1 MNLTRHYWRALG
13 VSPNPTVGMNES
25 TNEPNGSGQIRSG
38 SNGRMRAP
46 RSWALPENWG
56 GTALVVLL
64 SLLVLQ
70 AARWSIYIQPQFFFT
85 KPLIVLSGWALFVWT
100 WCRYRVASQDHDT
113 AMTSIIRWWQPL
125 PVLLTGGLLL
135 FAGPLVEWFQRR
147 FQVGDPPEFIAFDVV
162 LSAAMLLSVA
172 PQRRW
177 RQAALVTSA
186 FAALMVTFAK
196 PDPAVYSCVVLFG
209 VVGLWR
215 MMTTYW
221 EGIES
226 KAIGSSSRQLP
237 FRFSILGM
245 TVIVMLLLAV
255 AATALKRDALGWTSS
270 WSFFSGGEQWSDPYA
285 TGGVGDGENL
295 VAATK
300 SAQSEGPID
309 SDMFIESKKRS
320 LYDVIAELNGEK
332 KPTPR
337 TETSQAVGIRTEN
350 YLHNHGRLAK
360 VQKNSSS
367 FQTTRTSQV
376 KDRPKPDDALSDALL
391 LVTGEAPTHLTIETF
406 DLFDGE
412 TWFQSEAGS
421 RRAMWG
427 LLPGDTN
434 EWYCFKRTDSRG
446 VLYGFK
452 NYQVAFVHL
461 QSERIPLP
469 PLTEAWSI
477 GHVNQPRFYRPTL
490 DDGLEMTLGNTIPEF
505 TLIRLVSRGFRLKY
519 LPMRNF
525 WRQALVPR
533 DRRPESL
540 ESLEEE
546 PIPELELPL
555 DDVATQQLRLL
566 ADEWTAGANPGW
578 EQVQRIVNGLRSEFT
593 PAAVP
598 ESSLEQ
604 FLQERRGPNYL
615 FATAAV
621 LALRSQGIPAR
632 MVSGFYVDPK
642 NRNSKTG
649 KTAIGPQDAH
659 FWAEV
664 HVGDGNWIPVEPT
677 PGYTPP
683 AESLSWLDHMVQAV
697 LAAIMWCVAHW
708 PWALSGLLA
717 MIATIVLRRRLW
729 SALGWS
735 WWQATLA
742 LRPQHAVLAT
752 LRILERSARE
762 RGCPRPRHQPVGTWL
777 RSAFAGQAGSETTVS
792 LYLERLHQQRYS
804 PTTSASEGRADTD
817 LCRRMVQQMQRLQ
830 LGTLTKSNQT
840 QPSTA
845 TDTNDVR

>member
-13 VSPNPTVGMNES
+13 GGGNPTLDGSATVDDPVGNARAR
-25 TNEPNGSGQIRSG
+25 NNSGGPLRTTRSL
-38 SNGRMRAP
+38 
-46 RSWALPENWG
+46 ALPENWG
-56 GTALVVLL
+56 GTALVVIL

-70 AARWSIYIQPQFFFT
+70 AARWSIYIQPQFFFI
-85 KPLIVLSGWALFVWT
+85 KPLVVLACWALFVWT
-100 WCRYRVASQDHDT
+100 WCRYRFPSVAAGGQSAT
-113 AMTSIIRWWQPL
+113 PSRWLPRL
-125 PVLLTGGLLL
+125 PVVVTGGLLL
-135 FAGPLVEWFQRR
+135 FAGPIVEWFQRR

-162 LSAAMLLSVA
+162 LSTAMLLSVA
-172 PQRRW
+172 PHRRW
-177 RQAALVTSA
+177 RQAALVTAA

-196 PDPAVYSCVVLFG
+196 PDPVVYGFIVLFG

-245 TVIVMLLLAV
+245 TVIVMLLLAA

-270 WSFFSGGEQWSDPYA
+270 WSFFSGGDQWSDPYA

-300 SAQSEGPID
+300 AAQSEGPID

-320 LYDVIAELNGEK
+320 LYDVIADLNGEK

-337 TETSQAVGIRTEN
+337 TETSQAVGIKTEN

-376 KDRPKPDDALSDALL
+376 KDRPKPDDVLADALL

-412 TWFQSEAGS
+412 TWFQSETQS

-427 LLPGDTN
+427 LLPGDAN
-434 EWYCFKRTDSRG
+434 EWYCFKRPDTRR

-505 TLIRLVSRGFRLKY
+505 TLVRLVSRGFRLKD
-519 LPMRNF
+519 LPTRNF

-540 ESLEEE
+540 GSIEEE

-555 DDVATQQLRLL
+555 DDTATQRLRLL
-566 ADEWTAGANPGW
+566 ADDWTKGANPGW
-578 EQVQRIVNGLRSEFT
+578 ERVQRIVNGLRSGFT
-593 PAAVP
+593 VAAVP
-598 ESSLEQ
+598 DASLEL
-604 FLQERRGPNYL
+604 FLRERRGPNYL

-642 NRNSKTG
+642 NWNSKTG
-649 KTAIGPQDAH
+649 KTAVGPQDAH

-683 AESLSWLDHMVQAV
+683 AESLSWLDHAIQAV
-697 LAAIMWCVAHW
+697 LAAIIWCVAHW
-708 PWALSGLLA
+708 PWALSGLAALITAVLA
-717 MIATIVLRRRLW
+717 RRRLW

-735 WWQATLA
+735 WWQANLA

-752 LRILERSARE
+752 LQMLERSARE
-762 RGCPRPRHQPVGTWL
+762 QGVPRPRHQPVATWL
-777 RSAFAGQAGSETTVS
+777 RSAFANHTGSETIVS

-804 PTTSASEGRADTD
+804 PTTSASAGRGDTD
-817 LCRRMVQQMQRLQ
+817 LCRRVVQQMRRLK
-830 LGTLTKSNQT
+830 LGTL
-840 QPSTA
+840 PASTDEQRSVA
-845 TDTNDVR
+845 AATNDLR

>member
-13 VSPNPTVGMNES
+13 GIADPTDG
-25 TNEPNGSGQIRSG
+25 GQRGGDDAISRHPLGRSG
-38 SNGRMRAP
+38 ESRVPDSRA
-46 RSWALPENWG
+46 SGLPENWSS
-56 GTALVVLL
+56 TALVVIL

-70 AARWSIYIQPQFFFT
+70 AARWSIYIHPQFFFT
-85 KPLIVLSGWALFVWT
+85 KPLIVLGCWTLFVWVWSRAMPPRQT
-100 WCRYRVASQDHDT
+100 KERTASRNRWALGRWPVVAT
-113 AMTSIIRWWQPL
+113 GAM
-125 PVLLTGGLLL
+125 LLA
-135 FAGPLVEWFQRR
+135 AGPLVEWVHRR
-147 FQVGDPPEFIAFDVV
+147 FQVGDPPEFLAFDVV
-162 LSAAMLLSVA
+162 LSTAMLLSVS
-172 PQRRW
+172 PHRRW
-177 RQAALVTSA
+177 RQAALVASA

-196 PDPAVYSCVVLFG
+196 PDPAVYGCVVLFG

-255 AATALKRDALGWTSS
+255 AATAVKRDALGWTSS
-270 WSFFSGGEQWSDPYA
+270 WSFFSGGDQWSDPYA

-320 LYDVIAELNGEK
+320 LYDVITDLNGEK

-376 KDRPKPDDALSDALL
+376 KDRPKPEDALSDALL
-391 LVTGEAPTHLTIETF
+391 LVSGEAPTLLTLETF

-412 TWFQSEAGS
+412 TWFKSEVSG
-421 RRAMWG
+421 RRTMWG
-427 LLPGDTN
+427 LLPGDDN
-434 EWYCFKRTDSRG
+434 EWYCFKRPDSRG

-505 TLIRLVSRGFRLKY
+505 TLVRLVSRGFRLKN
-519 LPMRNF
+519 LPDRNF

-533 DRRPESL
+533 NRRPEAL
-540 ESLEEE
+540 ESMDQE
-546 PIPELELPL
+546 PIPELELPS
-555 DDVATQQLRLL
+555 DDDATRQVAQLAAAWCL
-566 ADEWTAGANPGW
+566 GATPGW
-578 EQVQRIVNGLRSEFT
+578 GRVHSILTGLRTEFT
-593 PAAVP
+593 VGNAA
-598 ESSLEQ
+598 ESSLGQ
-604 FLQERRGPNYL
+604 FLNDRCGPDFL

-621 LALRSQGIPAR
+621 LAFRSQGIPAR
-632 MVSGFYVDPK
+632 LVSGFYVDPA
-642 NRNSKTG
+642 NRDTKTG
-649 KTAIGPQDAH
+649 KTAVGPLDVH

-677 PGYTPP
+677 PGYLPP
-683 AESLSWLDHMVQAV
+683 AESLTWFDHSIQAA
-697 LAAIMWCVAHW
+697 LAVITWCLTHW
-708 PWALSGLLA
+708 PWAISGLAALA
-717 MIATIVLRRRLW
+717 VLTFIRRRLW
-729 SALGWS
+729 AIAGWL
-735 WWQATLA
+735 WWQGTLS
-742 LRPQHAVLAT
+742 LRPRHAVRAT
-752 LRILERSARE
+752 LRVLERTALE
-762 RGCPRPRHQPVGTWL
+762 QGHPRPLHLPVATWINA
-777 RSAFAGQAGSETTVS
+777 AFPATDVTRPLLLSFVD
-792 LYLERLHQQRYS
+792 RLHRQSYAPSREQH
-804 PTTSASEGRADTD
+804 ADPHSDAD
-817 LCRRMVQQMQRLQ
+817 LCRRLVRVLRLAGRPAAGGEP
-830 LGTLTKSNQT
+830 LS
-840 QPSTA
+840 
-845 TDTNDVR
+845 D

>member
-13 VSPNPTVGMNES
+13 GNLNQTDGIDTFSGDSSNRRLTGFSSDDRQPAARVVG
-25 TNEPNGSGQIRSG
+25 
-38 SNGRMRAP
+38 
-46 RSWALPENWG
+46 LPENWS
-56 GTALVVLL
+56 GTALVVIL

-70 AARWSIYIQPQFFFT
+70 AARWSIYIHPQFFFT
-85 KPLIVLSGWALFVWT
+85 KPLIVLACWALFVWV
-100 WCRYRVASQDHDT
+100 WCRAANPRDRSGQAESSYRSTTWRVPVVVAG
-113 AMTSIIRWWQPL
+113 A
-125 PVLLTGGLLL
+125 LLL
-135 FAGPLVEWFQRR
+135 LAGPIVEWIHRR
-147 FQVGDPPEFIAFDVV
+147 FQVGDPPEFLAFDVV
-162 LSAAMLLSVA
+162 LSAAMLLTVA

-196 PDPAVYSCVVLFG
+196 PDPAVYGLVVLFG

-226 KAIGSSSRQLP
+226 KAIGNSSRQLP

-255 AATALKRDALGWTSS
+255 AATAFKRDALGWTSS
-270 WSFFSGGEQWSDPYA
+270 WSFFSGGDQWSDPYA

-320 LYDVIAELNGEK
+320 LYDVIADLNGEK

-391 LVTGEAPTHLTIETF
+391 LVTGEAPTHLTLETF

-412 TWFQSEAGS
+412 TWFKSEAAG
-421 RRAMWG
+421 RRGMWG
-427 LLPGDTN
+427 LLPGDSN
-434 EWYCFKRTDSRG
+434 EWYCFKRADSRG

-461 QSERIPLP
+461 ESERIPLP

-505 TLIRLVSRGFRLKY
+505 TLVRLVSRGFRLKN
-519 LPMRNF
+519 LPNRNF
-525 WRQALVPR
+525 WRQAFVPR
-533 DRRPESL
+533 DRRPEAM
-540 ESLEEE
+540 ESIAEE
-546 PIPELELPL
+546 PIPELELPV
-555 DDVATQQLRLL
+555 DDAGTRGVAEL
-566 ADEWTAGANPGW
+566 AQAWCADANPGW
-578 EQVQRIVNGLRSEFT
+578 ERVERIVNGLRTDFSV
-593 PAAVP
+593 AAVP
-598 ESSLEQ
+598 DSSLEQ
-604 FLQERRGPNYL
+604 FLADRRGPDFL
-615 FATAAV
+615 FATTAV
-621 LALRSQGIPAR
+621 LAFRSQGIPAR
-632 MVSGFYVDPK
+632 MVSGFYVDPQ
-642 NRNSKTG
+642 NWDSKTG
-649 KTAIGPQDAH
+649 KTAVGPSDAH

-677 PGYTPP
+677 PGYQPP
-683 AESLSWLDHMVQAV
+683 AESLSWLDHLVQAT
-697 LAAIMWCVAHW
+697 LAAVAWCLAHW
-708 PWALSGLLA
+708 PWALSGLAL
-717 MIATIVLRRRLW
+717 TVVLVLLRRRLW
-729 SALGWS
+729 SVLS
-735 WWQATLA
+735 WLRWQATLT

-752 LRILERSARE
+752 LRVLERAGRE
-762 RGCPRPRHQPVGTWL
+762 QGQARPRHVPVATWL
-777 RSAFAGQAGSETTVS
+777 QSAFPTTDATRCLVAT
-792 LYLERLHQQRYS
+792 YLERLHQQRYGQPDDGVAARRS
-804 PTTSASEGRADTD
+804 DAE
-817 LCRRMVQQMQRLQ
+817 LCRQLVQVVRLPQ
-830 LGTLTKSNQT
+830 CHTRSRERT
-840 QPSTA
+840 
-845 TDTNDVR
+845 